1 MWSELVELTDE
12 VRRTHNAL
20 AAVVDDLHAE
30 RAIPVR
36 LRAAL
41 EYLERHGPATVPEI
55 ARARGVTRQHIQTTV
70 NELLDRSLVEYRPN
84 PHHRRSHL
92 VALTNSG
99 AETIAAMQTAERGA
113 LEPSLPDW
121 DRADLVSATATLRS
135 LRLALPDL
143 HARPDAE
150 EIA

>member
-12 VRRTHNAL
+12 VRRTHNTL

-41 EYLERHGPATVPEI
+41 EYLERHGPTTVPDI

-70 NELLDRSLVEYRPN
+70 NELLDRSLVAYAPN
-84 PHHRRSHL
+84 PQHRRSHL
-92 VALTNSG
+92 VALTNNG
-99 AETIAAMQTAERGA
+99 AETIAAMQRAERTA
-113 LEPSLPDW
+113 LEPRLPELDP
-121 DRADLVSATATLRS
+121 ADLAAATATLRS
-135 LRLALPDL
+135 LRIALPDP
-143 HARPDAE
+143 HARREFKETP
-150 EIA
+150 